1 MVMLDFLL
9 QQLANDPQADIDLA
23 AVALYLAGDEY
34 PDLFV
39 AGYLD
44 RLDDLAE
51 EALSYLNGDLESM
64 VAGLCRFLF
73 EEEGFSGNADAYYDP
88 RNSYFSDVLDRRT
101 GIPITLSVLAIA
113 VGRRAGV
120 EIEGIGLPGHFIAK
134 AVLDDEEVLFDPFH
148 GGQILST
155 EACEHLIEAVT
166 GQPLEV
172 TPAILAATPPT
183 LIVMRMLNNLRTI
196 YAERDD
202 FTRTARILGRQRQ
215 LFPNDVSLRR
225 DLGVTLMR
233 AERPGAAIDHFKAY
247 LDASPYAAD
256 IQDVKVL
263 LAQAL
268 ADVARWN

>member
-1 MVMLDFLL
+1 MIDSLL
-9 QQLANDPQADIDLA
+9 EQLANDPQADVDLA
-23 AVALYLAGDEY
+23 TVALYLAADEY
-34 PDLFV
+34 PDLYV

-44 RLDDLAE
+44 QLDDLAE
-51 EALSYLNGDLESM
+51 EVRPYLNGDLESL

-73 EEEGFSGNADAYYDP
+73 EDEGFCGNADAYYDP
-88 RNSYFSDVLDRRT
+88 WNSYFSDVLDRRT
-101 GIPITLSVLAIA
+101 GIPITLSLLAIA
-113 VGRRAGV
+113 VGRRAGL
-120 EIEGIGLPGHFIAK
+120 EIAGIGLPGHFIAK
-134 AVLDDEEVLFDPFH
+134 AVRDDEEVLFDPFH

-166 GQPLEV
+166 GQLIEI
-172 TPAILAATPPT
+172 TPTILAATPPG

-202 FTRTARILGRQRQ
+202 FARTARILGRQRQ
-215 LFPNDVSLRR
+215 LFPTDVSLRR

-233 AERPGAAIDHFKAY
+233 AERPGQAIDHFKAY

-256 IQDVKVL
+256 LQDVKVL